1 MNSKYKALPIFVII
15 VIIGIASL
23 FLYSEFMKKSTGFED
38 MNSSKAELI
47 EWNSEELFKFLVDP
61 TEVIVRNNVATP
73 LKAYFE
79 LKPEFNS
86 TYDKIRMM
94 DGEERIVIVVPVFT
108 ASAYTKN
115 GFYAYFKNTCDERCL
130 TTEIVTR
137 NEFGSSASANAIKI
151 LQLLGYE
158 TISDIDIDQN
168 PNILQ
173 KYDKIILLHSEYVTK
188 SMFDAI
194 INHPKVVYLY
204 PNALYAEI
212 SVDYNLNTI
221 SLIRGHN
228 YPEDKITNG
237 FDWEFDNTHPFE
249 YDTECID
256 WEFYEITNGMMLN
269 CWPEQI
275 IWKDELLLKTIK
287 EL

>member
-1 MNSKYKALPIFVII
+1 MNSPKL
-15 VIIGIASL
+15 
-23 FLYSEFMKKSTGFED
+23 
-38 MNSSKAELI
+38 ELM

-61 TEVIVRNNVATP
+61 NDIIIRNNIATP

-79 LKPEFNS
+79 FKPELNS
-86 TYDKIRMM
+86 TYDKIRIKS
-94 DGEERIVIVVPVFT
+94 GEEKTAFVVPVFT
-108 ASAYTKN
+108 ASAYAKN
-115 GFYAYFKNTCDERCL
+115 GFYAYYKNTCDERCL

-137 NEFGSSASANAIKI
+137 DEFGSSASANTIKI
-151 LQLLGYE
+151 LQLLEYE

-194 INHPKVVYLY
+194 ISHPKVVYLF

-228 YPEDKITNG
+228 YPEDKIING

-249 YDTECID
+249 YDIECLD
-256 WEFYEITNGMMLN
+256 WEFYEITNGVMLN